1 MEVKLHLGW
10 KVEGIKQFLYLILL
24 FLMWP
29 SDYSVLAA
37 LDIFTNTALVTGNYP
52 FFSGHRKSAE
62 GQRSDR
68 AESGYASETR
78 EGSASSQRGGSAGK
92 SGTCMLEY

>member
-10 KVEGIKQFLYLILL
+10 KVEGMKQFVYFILL
-24 FLMWP
+24 FLMSP
-29 SDYSVLAA
+29 SDYSVLAV
-37 LDIFTNTALVTGNYP
+37 LDIFTNTSLVTSNYQ

-78 EGSASSQRGGSAGK
+78 EGSTSSQRGGSAGK
-92 SGTCMLEY
+92 SGTCA